1 MKQWILIGMTAL
13 IMVACQTN
21 NQQVMIS
28 DTTIQNSITAITAAH
43 PEADTALVT
52 RGVKQVA
59 ALWQESDGNEA
70 DFQALV
76 TSSYAGTQAERHTLY
91 NRLSHIIEL
100 CSQSADM
107 LNNTLQEPTTLVGKG
122 EPTTVD
128 WIISGYSPISHFAED
143 MFANKI
149 AHICILNFP
158 HYTLN
163 EKNQLGS
170 QWTREQWAYARLG
183 DMFHTRVPGS
193 VTAAY
198 AQALSQAE
206 NYIAGYNIMMHCL
219 RNEQGEQLWQEPMA
233 LLSHWNLRDELKSN
247 YAEAKEPTPNP
258 SLRAPQKVSFFGDP
272 ATGRE
277 LGRERQEMIYQ
288 IMLRI
293 IRQEIPECVVNNEEY
308 VWYPET
314 NRLEAR
320 GEKAPQKSA
329 DFSGTPQKAKGE
341 RLEAKGNKAKGE
353 RLEAKGEREPDT
365 RYQQI
370 INIFHA
376 LQAVDQYRHDAPS
389 HVERTFNEDLQIPFE
404 EIEALFTQLISSNEV
419 KQVAAIIRER
429 LGRDLRPY
437 DIWYDGFKSRS
448 TISEDHLTAQTQQR
462 YPNAKAFERD
472 MPRMLMDLGFAP
484 QKAKE
489 VASHIVVEAARGS
502 GHARPCVGREQPARL
517 RTRISEKGMDYKGY
531 NIAVHEFGHN
541 VEEVISLYD
550 MDYYTLAGIPNTG
563 FTEAS
568 AFLFQERDLE
578 ILNYELGIKN
588 DANEDNSKLLI
599 QNSTF
604 DMIWGMYEIMG
615 VSLVDMRM
623 WQWLYANPNATAAD
637 LREAVLAIAAEV
649 WNAYYAPVLG
659 EKNSPLLGIYS
670 HMVGYALYLPAY
682 PIGNLVQYQ
691 LEEHLAKC
699 ATPEEWAKEY
709 TRIYQQGCLTPN
721 AWMRGAVGTP
731 MSVEPILKAVRE
743 QL

>member
-1 MKQWILIGMTAL
+1 MKSVPRKKHSQNLHNSKKSSTFAVEQNNETMKQRILIGMTAL
-13 IMVACQTN
+13 IMVACQTKT
-21 NQQVMIS
+21 QTTMIS
-28 DTTIQNSITAITAAH
+28 ETTIQQAVSSVMAAQ
-43 PEADTALVT
+43 PDADYNMVE
-52 RGVKQVA
+52 RGAKQVA
-59 ALWQESDGNEA
+59 ALWRESDGTTE
-70 DFQALV
+70 DYKALV
-76 TSSYAGTQAERHTLY
+76 ANSYASTAEAKKQLY
-91 NRLSHIIEL
+91 DRMAFILEQ
-100 CSQSADM
+100 CGQSADR
-107 LNNTLQEPTTLVGKG
+107 LNNTLQEPTTLLGKG
-122 EPTTVD
+122 EPTQVD
-128 WIISGYSPISHFAED
+128 WIISGYSPMAHFAED

-149 AHICILNFP
+149 AHICVLNFP
-158 HYTLN
+158 HYTLE
-163 EKNQLGS
+163 EKNTLGKE
-170 QWTREQWAYARLG
+170 WTRQEWAYARLG
-183 DMFHTRVPGS
+183 DVFNSRVPGS
-193 VTAAY
+193 VVANY
-198 AQALSQAE
+198 SQALSEAE

-219 RNEQGEQLWQEPMA
+219 RNEQGEQLWNEPMA

-247 YAEAKEPTPNP
+247 YAVGD
-258 SLRAPQKVSFFGDP
+258 RAPHDTSVVGDP
-272 ATGRE
+272 AE
-277 LGRERQEMIYQ
+277 AKGRERQEMIYQ
-288 IMLRI
+288 VMLRI
-293 IRQEIPECVVNNEEY
+293 IRQEIPAVVVNNDKLL
-308 VWYPET
+308 WCPTT
-314 NRLEAR
+314 NFV
-320 GEKAPQKSA
+320 GGNP
-329 DFSGTPQKAKGE
+329 DSGIKLKVDIS
-341 RLEAKGNKAKGE
+341 
-353 RLEAKGEREPDT
+353 REPDT

-370 INIFHA
+370 INIFRA
-376 LQAVDQYRHDAPS
+376 GQRIDAYRADAPT
-389 HVERTFNEDLQIPFE
+389 HVLRTFNEDLEIPME
-404 EIEALFTQLISSNEV
+404 EIEALFTQLIMSDEV
-419 KQVAAIIRER
+419 KQVAALIRER
-429 LGRDLRPY
+429 LGRELRPY

-448 TISEDHLTAQTQQR
+448 SISEDVLTAETQKR
-462 YPNAKAFERD
+462 YPNAKAFEKD
-472 MPRMLMDLGFAP
+472 MPRMLMDLGFSSD
-484 QKAKE
+484 KANAI
-489 VASHIVVEAARGS
+489 ASHIVVEAARGS

-637 LREAVLAIAAEV
+637 LREAVLAIAADV
-649 WNAYYAPVLG
+649 WNAYYYPILG
-659 EKNSPLLGIYS
+659 EKDSPLLGIYS

-699 ATPEEWAKEY
+699 TTPEEWAKEY

-721 AWMRGAVGTP
+721 AWMRGAVGNP

>member
-1 MKQWILIGMTAL
+1 MTAL

-28 DTTIQNSITAITAAH
+28 DTTIQNSITAITTAH
-43 PEADTALVT
+43 PEADTALVA

-76 TSSYAGTQAERHTLY
+76 TSSYAGTHTERHTLY

-100 CSQSADM
+100 CNQSADM

-158 HYTLN
+158 HYTLH

-206 NYIAGYNIMMHCL
+206 NYMAGYNIMMHCL

-277 LGRERQEMIYQ
+277 LSRERQEMIYQ
-288 IMLRI
+288 VMLRI

-320 GEKAPQKSA
+320 GNRAPHGTSVVGDPAKARGEKAPQKSA
-329 DFSGTPQKAKGE
+329 DFSGTPQ
-341 RLEAKGNKAKGE
+341 
-353 RLEAKGEREPDT
+353 EAKGEREPDT

-376 LQAVDQYRHDAPS
+376 LQAVDQYRQDAPS

-419 KQVAAIIRER
+419 KQVAQIIRER

-448 TISEDHLTAQTQQR
+448 TISEDYLTAQTQQR
-462 YPNAKAFERD
+462 YPNAKAFEKD

-484 QKAKE
+484 EKANN

-578 ILNYELGIKN
+578 LLGERLEAKGN
-588 DANEDNSKLLI
+588 KAKGERLEAKGE
-599 QNSTF
+599 STF

-623 WQWLYANPNATAAD
+623 WQWLYAHPEATAAD

-659 EKNSPLLGIYS
+659 EKDSPLLGIYS

-721 AWMRGAVGTP
+721 AWMRGAVGNP

>member
-1 MKQWILIGMTAL
+1 MTAL

-28 DTTIQNSITAITAAH
+28 DTTIQNSITAITIAH
-43 PEADTALVT
+43 PEADTALVA

-91 NRLSHIIEL
+91 NRLAHIIEL
-100 CSQSADM
+100 CNQSADM

-122 EPTTVD
+122 DPTTVD

-258 SLRAPQKVSFFGDP
+258 SLK
-272 ATGRE
+272 GRE
-277 LGRERQEMIYQ
+277 LSRERQEMIYQ
-288 IMLRI
+288 VMLRI

-314 NRLEAR
+314 NRLEA
-320 GEKAPQKSA
+320 
-329 DFSGTPQKAKGE
+329 KGE
-341 RLEAKGNKAKGE
+341 RLEA
-353 RLEAKGEREPDT
+353 RGEREPDT

-448 TISEDHLTAQTQQR
+448 TISEDHLTAQTQQH

-502 GHARPCVGREQPARL
+502 GHARPCVGREQSARL
-517 RTRISEKGMDYKGY
+517 RTRISGKGMDYKGY

-578 ILNYELGIKN
+578 LLGERLEAKGNKAKDERLEAKGNKAKGERLEAKGESI
-588 DANEDNSKLLI
+588 
-599 QNSTF
+599 F

-649 WNAYYAPVLG
+649 WNAYYAPILG
-659 EKNSPLLGIYS
+659 EKDSPLLGIYS

-721 AWMRGAVGTP
+721 AWMRGAVGNP
-731 MSVEPILKAVRE
+731 MSVEPILKAIRE